1 MVNTANAAIRAKA
14 KENGVKLWQIADK
27 LGIYD
32 ANFSRKLR
40 KELSA
45 EETAKIFGIIEQL
58 SAEKA

>member
-1 MVNTANAAIRAKA
+1 MANTANAAIRAKA

-45 EETAKIFGIIEQL
+45 EETAKILDIIEQL
-58 SAEKA
+58 AAEKA

>member
-1 MVNTANAAIRAKA
+1 MANTANVAIRTTAK
-14 KENGVKLWQIADK
+14 KKGVKLWQIADK

-45 EETAKIFGIIEQL
+45 DETAHILGIIEEIA
-58 SAEKA
+58 AEKA

>member
-1 MVNTANAAIRAKA
+1 MANTANAAIRAKA

-45 EETAKIFGIIEQL
+45 EETAKILGIIEQL

>member
-1 MVNTANAAIRAKA
+1 MTNTVIRVKA
-14 KENGVKLWQIADK
+14 KESNVKLWQIADK

-45 EETAKIFGIIEQL
+45 EETENILNIIEQL
-58 SAEKA
+58 AAEKA